1 MAELEVERV
10 LGERTRG
17 GKVSFQLK
25 WKGESESTWEPEANC
40 AGCKGLIEAFRAV
53 TRDREAARATGEQE
67 LAAYDAETERLEDVL
82 RATFEQQRRALKDAR
97 DRGRSALSLS
107 LSPPPPPF
115 PAPAPP
121 LRLRLHI
128 RLRLCP
134 CPCTHWQCCVQV
146 CAAGT
151 P

>member
-1 MAELEVERV
+1 MQAAPCPHAL
-10 LGERTRG
+10 LHIPA
-17 GKVSFQLK
+17 SPD
-25 WKGESESTWEPEANC
+25 WEPEANC

-134 CPCTHWQCCVQV
+134 CPCTHWQCC
-146 CAAGT
+146 
-151 P
+151 